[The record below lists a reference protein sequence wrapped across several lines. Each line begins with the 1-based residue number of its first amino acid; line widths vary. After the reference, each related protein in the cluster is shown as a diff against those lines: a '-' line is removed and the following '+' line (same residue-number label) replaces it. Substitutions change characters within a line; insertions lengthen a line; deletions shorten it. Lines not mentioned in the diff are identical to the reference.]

1 MSKLEHELNAEQTMM
16 LDKATYPTPLARPMG
31 KQELSELAIA
41 NLLQIVIGEDVTRGG
56 LLETPARAAKAWQ
69 FWTKGYSEDP
79 ADILKVF
86 EDGADGYNDMVAVY
100 KIPFYSHCEHHLAPI
115 IGVAS
120 VAYIPD
126 GKIVGLSKLNR
137 IVECFARRLQVQER
151 LTVQIANALVE
162 NLAPKGVAVHIS
174 ARHLCMESRGIC
186 QQGHFTVTQSFRGSF
201 ASDESS
207 WRNEFLAHCR

>member
-1 MSKLEHELNAEQTMM
+1 MSSIEERILKAECAVKTLQQIGEESIAKLLHN
-16 LDKATYPTPLARPMG
+16 
-31 KQELSELAIA
+31 
-41 NLLQIVIGEDVTRGG
+41 VIGEDVTRGG
-56 LLETPARAAKAWQ
+56 LLETPARAYKAWQ
-69 FWTKGYSEDP
+69 FWTKGYHEDP
-79 ADILKVF
+79 AEILKVF
-86 EDGADGYNDMVAVY
+86 EDGAEGYDDMVAVY

-151 LTVQIANALVE
+151 LTVQIADALVE
-162 NLAPKGVAVHIS
+162 HLDPKGVAVHIS

-186 QQGHFTVTQSFRGSF
+186 QQGHFTVTQRFRGSF
-201 ASDESS
+201 AEDRSS
-207 WRNEFLAHCR
+207 WRQEFLAHCR